1 MTFGGPQV
9 SWERVLLSRFTR
21 NKVSLEVL
29 QGDIT
34 EFSGDAIVNP
44 ANTLLIMGGGVAGAI
59 KRKGGDVIES
69 EARKY
74 APLPI
79 GEAIVTTGGRL
90 RCKFVI
96 HSPTV
101 QYPGSPSTFEQV
113 YKATR
118 AALIKAKEI
127 GVKSI
132 ALPLMGAGVGGLKPE
147 ESLESMLK
155 AIVEVGEGLRIH
167 LVIKDRDIYG
177 VVTRYLESA
186 GWCKEKATE

>member
-1 MTFGGPQV
+1 MP
-9 SWERVLLSRFTR
+9 LKFTR
-21 NKVSLEVL
+21 NGVSLEVL

-59 KRKGGDVIES
+59 KRKGGDTIEF

-74 APLPI
+74 APVPI
-79 GEAIVTTGGRL
+79 GDAVVTTAGRL
-90 RCKFVI
+90 KCRFII

-101 QYPGSPSTFEQV
+101 QYPGSPSTSEQV

-132 ALPLMGAGVGGLKPE
+132 ALPLMGAGVGGLRPE
-147 ESLESMLK
+147 ESLESMLA
-155 AIVEVGEGLRIH
+155 AIVEAGRGLRIH
-167 LVIKDRDIYG
+167 LVVKDKDVYET
-177 VVTRYLESA
+177 VVHHLKSV
-186 GWCKEKATE
+186 GWREEQVAEQ